1 MRKVIAVLI
10 LIGLGA
16 LLYFSPSVYKKVDE
30 DPMIKLMDANIE
42 EDEILPLAKAADGDA
57 LKFSVQQL
65 QKSPQQIVTFNAK
78 LMKVMYRYG
87 DEEYNRGVKP
97 LTDEEIALLV
107 NVQRQYYHEDLIKAN
122 SDEELHVM
130 VATKEV
136 YKSRENSA
144 WIVDYKVGA
153 PVYDPD
159 NPNLA
164 VVQVT
169 FIPNTQGD
177 NVDYYHQYLV
187 ERVGEN
193 WFIKGWRGLDDAS
206 VKVIE

>member
-42 EDEILPLAKAADGDA
+42 EDEILPLAEASDGDA

-65 QKSPQQIVTFNAK
+65 QTSPEQIVAFNTK

-87 DEEYNRGVKP
+87 DEEYNKGVDP
-97 LTDEEIALLV
+97 LTDEEITLLV
-107 NVQRQYYHEDLIKAN
+107 KVQRQYYHEDLLKVN
-122 SDEELHVM
+122 SDLERHAM
-130 VATKEV
+130 NAIKEV
-136 YKSRENSA
+136 KKARENAA

-153 PVYDPD
+153 PVYDQDD
-159 NPNLA
+159 NNLA

-169 FIPNTQGD
+169 FIPSTQGD

-187 ERVGEN
+187 ERVDSL
-193 WFIKGWRGLDDAS
+193 WYIKGWRGLDDAS